1 MVLKIVCCFVILSF
15 RKRFLRESLDVMMIS
30 LFFSLGE
37 SLGINIMFVVLLLNG
52 GEWCASCGAWEECD
66 YKGYAGL
73 KAKYSGWF
81 CVIWHCRDCIQNG

>member
-1 MVLKIVCCFVILSF
+1 MVLKIVFCFVILSF
-15 RKRFLRESLDVMMIS
+15 RERFPRGSLDVMIS
-30 LFFSLGE
+30 LFLSLCE

-52 GEWCASCGAWEECD
+52 GEWCVSCGAWEERD
-66 YKGYAGL
+66 YKKYAGL